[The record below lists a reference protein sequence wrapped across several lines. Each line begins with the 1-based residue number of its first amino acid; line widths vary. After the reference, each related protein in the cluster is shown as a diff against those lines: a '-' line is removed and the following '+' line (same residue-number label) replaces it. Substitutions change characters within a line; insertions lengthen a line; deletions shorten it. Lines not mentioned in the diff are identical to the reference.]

1 MLNCENMMSKSKV
14 NTYLIIVLLLYSSCQ
29 TKAKDDQN
37 TIDYQTAGSVIVGS
51 ALAVVAAPVV
61 VAGLGFTTAGIAA
74 GSVGAS
80 MMSAMAPTAAGG
92 IVATLQPVGAAG
104 LGAAGTTGSGGDVG
118 GALGKAIYLSQS
130 LFE

>member
-1 MLNCENMMSKSKV
+1 MSKSKV

-51 ALAVVAAPVV
+51 ALAVIAAPVV

-74 GSVGAS
+74 GSLAAS
-80 MMSAMAPTAAGG
+80 MMSAKAPTVARG
-92 IVATLQPVGAAG
+92 IFATLQSV
-104 LGAAGTTGSGGDVG
+104 GAAGTTGSGGAVG
-118 GALGKAIYLSQS
+118 GALGKAIYLSFKS
-130 LFE
+130 VTI